1 MAVTY
6 IHLQETNYAQNFPG
20 GLDEMPISIQKKTYV
35 DAWIFNRIYA
45 TIQNIET
52 YLITNMPTI
61 EV

>member
-1 MAVTY
+1 
-6 IHLQETNYAQNFPG
+6 
-20 GLDEMPISIQKKTYV
+20 MPISIQKKTYV